1 MSSVVVDASIAVK
14 WVLDEPDSARARAL
28 LGAWASQGVVLLAP
42 ALLAYELANILR
54 QQNRRNI
61 LTLDEAREGLRRV
74 LLGGIHFD
82 SAMPLALST
91 RALELADRFGLSAV
105 YDAHYLALAERE
117 GCEYW
122 TADERLWNSVRAQLG
137 WVRWLGEYSAAGSPT
152 AVP

>member
-1 MSSVVVDASIAVK
+1 MK
-14 WVLDEPDSARARAL
+14 RAKCSDMCYLRAFT
-28 LGAWASQGVVLLAP
+28 ST
-42 ALLAYELANILR
+42 ALCL
-54 QQNRRNI
+54 
-61 LTLDEAREGLRRV
+61 
-74 LLGGIHFD
+74 
-82 SAMPLALST
+82 SPLALST
-91 RALELADRFGLSAV
+91 RALELADRFGLSAT

>member
-1 MSSVVVDASIAVK
+1 MSSVVVDASIAVH

-28 LGAWASQGVVLLAP
+28 LGAWASQAVVLLAP

-54 QQNRRNI
+54 QQYRKNV
-61 LTLDEAREGLRRV
+61 LTLDEAREGLQRV

-82 SAMPLALST
+82 NAMPPVLST
-91 RALELADRFGLSAV
+91 RALELANQFGLLAT

-117 GCEYW
+117 RCEYW
-122 TADERLWNSVRAQLG
+122 TADERLWNSVRAQLS